1 MNALTKTSAAL
12 AVGILSTFA
21 TAASAQSLEGRWDA
35 SLIQKNT
42 VIPFRLD
49 ISGSGPNLKATF
61 YDGWKANE
69 TTTAAKF
76 ENGVLTLELEHYLT
90 AITATYKNGE
100 LTGTLGSTS
109 RQGSSSYGFQA
120 KPYVAPTNL
129 PTDYPNIAGI
139 WEIPLEKPTAK
150 GEKTQRFVVQ
160 QDGPNIAATTLRVD
174 GDSGSHVGTYQDGKW
189 VISHFDG
196 SRPGQLEV
204 KLNGDGT
211 LEISQGGARRGAAAA
226 AAEDAGPAKLIA
238 YRPEVARAKGFPEPE
253 NYLTHTTV
261 RDPNEPFAFSFPD
274 VNGKIVSN
282 TDPKFAG
289 KVVLAIV
296 TGTWCPNCHDEAQYL
311 VQLYKTYH
319 DKGLEIVALDFEE
332 AEQQGSLERV
342 HAFVKQYGV
351 PYEYLIAGAPVEM
364 WEKVPQAVNLNTW
377 PATVFVGRDG
387 LVKGVHS
394 GFASPAAG
402 VFNDQLK
409 AEFTAKVEQLLSQ
422 KAVTGTPVASKAGF

>member
-150 GEKTQRFVVQ
+150 G
-160 QDGPNIAATTLRVD
+160 
-174 GDSGSHVGTYQDGKW
+174 
-189 VISHFDG
+189 
-196 SRPGQLEV
+196 
-204 KLNGDGT
+204 
-211 LEISQGGARRGAAAA
+211 
-226 AAEDAGPAKLIA
+226 
-238 YRPEVARAKGFPEPE
+238 
-253 NYLTHTTV
+253 
-261 RDPNEPFAFSFPD
+261 
-274 VNGKIVSN
+274 
-282 TDPKFAG
+282 
-289 KVVLAIV
+289 
-296 TGTWCPNCHDEAQYL
+296 
-311 VQLYKTYH
+311 
-319 DKGLEIVALDFEE
+319 
-332 AEQQGSLERV
+332 
-342 HAFVKQYGV
+342 
-351 PYEYLIAGAPVEM
+351 
-364 WEKVPQAVNLNTW
+364 
-377 PATVFVGRDG
+377 
-387 LVKGVHS
+387 
-394 GFASPAAG
+394 
-402 VFNDQLK
+402 
-409 AEFTAKVEQLLSQ
+409 
-422 KAVTGTPVASKAGF
+422 